1 LIEWYMWVELVLA
14 LAVGL
19 ACIGFAVAGRGP
31 NDITVIGLG
40 LVEVA
45 MLAQTVIGAIAPAT
59 GNQPTGSLLEWWMY
73 MVAALLIPPAA
84 IFWALVERNRWA
96 NLILATAALG
106 IAVMVW
112 RMYTIWVFQQ
122 VV

>member
-1 LIEWYMWVELVLA
+1 LIEWYMWVELALA

-19 ACIGFAVAGRGP
+19 ACIGFALAGRGP
-31 NDITVIGLG
+31 NDITVIGVG

-45 MLAQTVIGAIAPAT
+45 MVAQLVIGAVAPAT
-59 GNQPTGSLLEWWMY
+59 GNPPTGSLLEWWMY

-112 RMYTIWVFQQ
+112 RMYTIWTFQQ
-122 VV
+122 VL

>member
-1 LIEWYMWVELVLA
+1 MWVELALA

-19 ACIGFAVAGRGP
+19 ACIGFALAGRGP
-31 NDITVIGLG
+31 NDITVIGVG

-45 MLAQTVIGAIAPAT
+45 MVAQLVIGAVAPAT
-59 GNQPTGSLLEWWMY
+59 GNPPTGSLLEWWMY

-112 RMYTIWVFQQ
+112 RMYTIWTFQQ
-122 VV
+122 VL